1 MDLATLDSVKAA
13 NEGAAME
20 VLHPTSNVPLKDD
33 QENPITITL
42 IGQDSDKV
50 KKRQRLE
57 MNKRL
62 KAGRRSTMTAEEL
75 EEQGLELLAFCTV
88 SWSGIK
94 LDGQLLD
101 CTADNAMKVYKRV
114 PWLREQVDSFVGDR
128 ANFLK
133 D

>member
-33 QENPITITL
+33 QDNPITITL

-88 SWSGIK
+88 SWNGIK

>member
-33 QENPITITL
+33 QDNPITITL

-75 EEQGLELLAFCTV
+75 EEQG
-88 SWSGIK
+88 IK